1 METLK
6 ILFTV
11 AISLYWQ
18 LMNSNERNKQALQEI
33 SQKEEDLVL
42 VKVEL
47 TTLKEKLSVKSEE
60 VRCMIIIFSWY
71 HILYRVGL

>member
-1 METLK
+1 
-6 ILFTV
+6 
-11 AISLYWQ
+11 
-18 LMNSNERNKQALQEI
+18 MNSNERNKQALQEI